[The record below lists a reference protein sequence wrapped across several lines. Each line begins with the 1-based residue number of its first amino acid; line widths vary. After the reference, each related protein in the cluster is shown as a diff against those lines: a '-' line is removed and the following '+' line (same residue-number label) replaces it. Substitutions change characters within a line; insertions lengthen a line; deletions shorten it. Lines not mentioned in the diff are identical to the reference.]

1 MGKKQFNSDFDKFFG
16 KASTASSTAREET
29 ATVVAEEKEVQGK
42 KSTDSKVSTVTPVK
56 SFQNNL
62 HDFLQ
67 NTFEEAFQEQLEAR
81 KNPKPEG
88 DIPLSKKGKP
98 MGGLD
103 SLIRSTVDPNSI
115 RITHTRTAEGGNVRR
130 ISLAF
135 KERQIE
141 KLRKIANLKRTML
154 KDIIYQVVEEF
165 INDFEDKNDN
175 NH

>member
-16 KASTASSTAREET
+16 KASSTSTTTSEET
-29 ATVVAEEKEVQGK
+29 ATIVAENKDVENNEEVGS
-42 KSTDSKVSTVTPVK
+42 KSSSNSTPVK

-67 NTFEEAFQEQLEAR
+67 NTFEEAFQEQMEAR
-81 KNPKPEG
+81 KNPRPEG

-115 RITHTRTAEGGNVRR
+115 RITHTRTADGGNIRR

-135 KERQIE
+135 KESQIE

-154 KDIIYQVVEEF
+154 KDVIYQVVEDF
-165 INDFEDKNDN
+165 IAEYEQREENL
-175 NH
+175 

>member
-1 MGKKQFNSDFDKFFG
+1 MGKKQFNSDFDRFFG
-16 KASTASSTAREET
+16 KASSASSTASEET
-29 ATVVAEEKEVQGK
+29 TTVVAANKEEGKKEVV
-42 KSTDSKVSTVTPVK
+42 SSKAPASPPVK

-67 NTFEEAFQEQLEAR
+67 NTFEEAFQEQMEAR
-81 KNPKPEG
+81 NNPNPEG

-115 RITHTRTAEGGNVRR
+115 RITHTRTVEGGNVRR
-130 ISLAF
+130 ISLVF

-165 INDFEDKNDN
+165 IDEFEKKAENP
-175 NH
+175 

>member
-1 MGKKQFNSDFDKFFG
+1 MGKKQFNSDFDRFFG
-16 KASTASSTAREET
+16 KVSSTSTTAGEESVTAVAEKKEVESKEAGVSKASTSS
-29 ATVVAEEKEVQGK
+29 
-42 KSTDSKVSTVTPVK
+42 TPVK

-67 NTFEEAFQEQLEAR
+67 NTFEEAFQEQMEAR

-88 DIPLSKKGKP
+88 EIPLSKKGKP

-154 KDIIYQVVEEF
+154 KDIIYQVVEEY
-165 INDFEDKNDN
+165 INDFEQREE

>member
-16 KASTASSTAREET
+16 KASSASSTANEET
-29 ATVVAEEKEVQGK
+29 ATAVAKRKEVDDRK
-42 KSTDSKVSTVTPVK
+42 VADSKSSNVTPVK
-56 SFQNNL
+56 SFQSNL

-67 NTFEEAFQEQLEAR
+67 NTYEEAFQEQLEAR

-165 INDFEDKNDN
+165 INDFEDKEDN

>member
-16 KASTASSTAREET
+16 KASSTSTAASEET
-29 ATVVAEEKEVQGK
+29 ATVVAENKEAEKNEVGVSK
-42 KSTDSKVSTVTPVK
+42 ASTNSTPVK

-67 NTFEEAFQEQLEAR
+67 NTFEEAFQEQMEAR
-81 KNPKPEG
+81 KNPRPEG

-115 RITHTRTAEGGNVRR
+115 RITHTRTAEGGNIRR

-154 KDIIYQVVEEF
+154 KDIIYQVVEEY
-165 INDFEDKNDN
+165 INDFEQKEENL
-175 NH
+175 